1 MIVDG
6 LALGRAPLDLHYA
19 HYGTR
24 RVRVEMRDR
33 EPHEVLVPLE
43 APWYGSF
50 PIDLFTEILVP
61 IWRTDYRRV
70 RLELVPKRPI
80 ETVPPEEEQR
90 MTEAA
95 LEHGRALRRW
105 VPGEGLPP
113 GAGPAARPEP
123 PVVEA
128 EPFELP

>member
-1 MIVDG
+1 MALTGLASCTVDRRLRIETDPPGADVIVDG

-61 IWRTDYRRV
+61 IWRTDY
-70 RLELVPKRPI
+70 
-80 ETVPPEEEQR
+80 
-90 MTEAA
+90 
-95 LEHGRALRRW
+95 
-105 VPGEGLPP
+105 
-113 GAGPAARPEP
+113 
-123 PVVEA
+123 
-128 EPFELP
+128 